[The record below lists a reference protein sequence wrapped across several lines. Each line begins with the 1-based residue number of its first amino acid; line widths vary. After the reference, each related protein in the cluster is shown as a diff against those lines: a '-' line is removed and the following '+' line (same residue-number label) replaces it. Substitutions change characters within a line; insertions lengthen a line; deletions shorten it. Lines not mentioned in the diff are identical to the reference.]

1 MTHSVN
7 LSKGGNVD
15 LTKTNPGLTAVVVGL
30 GWDPRTTDGV
40 KFDLDASV
48 VLCDASGK
56 APDGAHFVF
65 YNNLVDPSGAVAHQG
80 DNQTGDGDGDDEMVF
95 VDFAKVPAT
104 IDKMVFIVSIDS
116 AAERGQN
123 FGQVG
128 GAYIR
133 VLNANDGAEIAKYD
147 LQEDASAN
155 TSLIFGEVYRN
166 GAEWKFRAVGEGYVN
181 GLAGVIS
188 AFGLN
193 G

>member
-1 MTHSVN
+1 MAHSVN
-7 LSKGGNVD
+7 LTKGGNVD
-15 LTKTNPGLTAVVVGL
+15 LTKTNPGLSAVVVGL
-30 GWDPRTTDGV
+30 GWNPRTTDGV

-48 VLCDASGK
+48 VLCDAQGK
-56 APDGAHFVF
+56 APDSSHFVF

-80 DNQTGDGDGDDEMVF
+80 DNQTGEGEGDDEMVF

-104 IDKMVFIVSIDS
+104 IERLVFIVSIDS
-116 AAERGQN
+116 ATERSQN

-133 VLNANDGAEIAKYD
+133 VLNAADSSEMAKYD

-155 TSLIFGEVYRN
+155 TSLIFGEVYRH
-166 GAEWKFRAVGEGYVN
+166 GPEWKFRAVGEGYID
-181 GLAGVIS
+181 GLAGVIA